1 MCGLHPNLISLP
13 EIRWAEHVRADTC
26 RAIGMLL
33 YAPIEKSRSLR
44 AAEAIIQD
52 AETASLT
59 ARLWRR
65 ILGMKTIASLE
76 DDMAQINNSIKV
88 HYRRL
93 SSSRENTKAKQ
104 KSAAE
109 KERNLKLKR
118 WRRGRDL
125 NP

>member
-1 MCGLHPNLISLP
+1 
-13 EIRWAEHVRADTC
+13 
-26 RAIGMLL
+26 MLL

-109 KERNLKLKR
+109 KERNLKLKK

>member
-1 MCGLHPNLISLP
+1 
-13 EIRWAEHVRADTC
+13 
-26 RAIGMLL
+26 
-33 YAPIEKSRSLR
+33 
-44 AAEAIIQD
+44 
-52 AETASLT
+52 
-59 ARLWRR
+59 
-65 ILGMKTIASLE
+65 MKTIASLE
-76 DDMAQINNSIKV
+76 DDMVQINNSIKV

-93 SSSRENTKAKQ
+93 SFSREKTEVKQ